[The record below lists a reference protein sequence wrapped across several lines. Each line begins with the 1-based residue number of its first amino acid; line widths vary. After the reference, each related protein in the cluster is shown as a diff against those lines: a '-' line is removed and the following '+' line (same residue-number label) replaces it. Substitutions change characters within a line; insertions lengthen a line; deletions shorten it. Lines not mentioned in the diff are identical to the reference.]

1 VQLPLAQQ
9 RGHQAQVILSPA
21 PSRSGKIHAPL
32 PIRIWHLA
40 SFDAPAVAILWCAAF
55 AWAAHVILPWWVLTL
70 IPLGVWPVYIA
81 DRLLDARRGIESSD
95 LDRLRDRHVFHW
107 RHRCI
112 FIPLAIGSALAAA
125 CIISVWMPQRFR
137 ENDSLLAA
145 ASLAYFARVHSKRN
159 DNFAPFS
166 KEFFVGT
173 IFTIGC
179 VLPTWSRA
187 RFSSAA
193 SVWPLVIA
201 TAVFA
206 CLAWLNCAA
215 INRWES
221 GNRFASDGSSAQIG
235 FLLACASGI
244 CASLLVHDSVR
255 IAGLLVCAVISALL
269 LAFLDRYCHRLTP
282 VTLRS
287 AADLVLLTP
296 AVLLVSTALIR
307 R

>member
-1 VQLPLAQQ
+1 
-9 RGHQAQVILSPA
+9 
-21 PSRSGKIHAPL
+21 
-32 PIRIWHLA
+32 
-40 SFDAPAVAILWCAAF
+40 
-55 AWAAHVILPWWVLTL
+55 VLVL

-81 DRLLDARRGIESSD
+81 DRLLDARRGIQLSD

-107 RHRCI
+107 RHRGV
-112 FIPLAIGSALAAA
+112 FIPLAIVSALAAV
-125 CIISVWMPQRFR
+125 CIIGMWMPQRIQ

-145 ASLAYFARVHSKRN
+145 ASLVYFARVHSKR
-159 DNFAPFS
+159 DNSFAPFS

-179 VLPTWSRA
+179 ALPTWSRA
-187 RFSSAA
+187 RFSGAA
-193 SVWPLVIA
+193 SLWPFLIA
-201 TAVFA
+201 IAVFA

-221 GNRFASDGSSAQIG
+221 GNRFASDGSIAQIG
-235 FLLACASGI
+235 FLLACACGI
-244 CASLLVHDSVR
+244 CASLLWHDHAR
-255 IAGLLVCAVISALL
+255 MTGLLACAAISALL
-269 LAFLDRYCHRLTP
+269 LGFLDRYCHRLTP

-296 AVLLVSTALIR
+296 AVLLLSAALIR